1 MLETITGTGD
11 IKTLNVKGNYVYT
24 TEKDATIGIS
34 MGSTTAG
41 VNTVIDDKTNRPRV
55 EIDRSCPKESFKII
69 CDLIRKQLVTY
80 DEAWSLLLDIMPKEK
95 EYVKEYVPSQ
105 PFTLPIYPDYPNY
118 KPPTIWCGDKT
129 FSTAQSCVCTNMHDG
144 CHYEG
149 CTTTS
154 ADANKEF
161 VTPTKTTE

>member
-1 MLETITGTGD
+1 MSENITSTGD
-11 IKTLNVKGNYVYT
+11 IKFLNINGNNFYT
-24 TEKDATIGIS
+24 TEKNATVDVTA
-34 MGSTTAG
+34 GSTTAG
-41 VNTVIDDKTNRPRV
+41 INNVIDEKTNRPRI
-55 EIDRSCPKESFKII
+55 EMDKKCPKESFKII

-95 EYVKEYVPSQ
+95 EYVKEYIPSQ
-105 PFTLPIYPDYPNY
+105 PFNVPDITYPPYN
-118 KPPTIWCGDKT
+118 PPTIWCGDKT

-154 ADANKEF
+154 VDTNKEF
-161 VTPTKTTE
+161 VTPTKTNE